1 MHFFGAPKKK
11 HDQWPFDQLDGSK
24 GFFWGGDEDIH
35 FPKKNV
41 IYHIYLRKF
50 YHIYTYTYHIVSA
63 DYFSAHQAKKCTDT
77 CGILAPYVGASMG
90 IQSPALWMTTSL
102 VPVQLVIP
110 SSWSSVS
117 RNSSRD
123 MPEAEP
129 QRIGGLV
136 YIGRLTGVIVDMY
149 IVLYCIYIL

>member
-1 MHFFGAPKKK
+1 MLQKKNMTSGHSTNWMVLKVFFFGGGGWRYPFPEKKCY
-11 HDQWPFDQLDGSK
+11 LSYISK
-24 GFFWGGDEDIH
+24 
-35 FPKKNV
+35 KV
-41 IYHIYLRKF
+41 LSYIYI
-50 YHIYTYTYHIVSA
+50 YTYHIVSA

-102 VPVQLVIP
+102 VPVQLAIP